1 VRREALIAK
10 RERRCER
17 DDKYQQK
24 EPRHGTGAQVLLA
37 VEPPMLAVYVIRA
50 TTKRSPGKDGGAGAS
65 APPFSKADPVDA
77 KELRC
82 ASASGELRHA
92 SHYQL

>member
-1 VRREALIAK
+1 VSAMTNINK
-10 RERRCER
+10 RSP
-17 DDKYQQK
+17 DT
-24 EPRHGTGAQVLLA
+24 EPGLLLA
-37 VEPPMLAVYVIRA
+37 VEPPTLAVYVIRA

-65 APPFSKADPVDA
+65 DASFSKADPVDA

-92 SHYQL
+92 LHYQL